1 VRDPAMLG
9 HVTTIAL
16 TLDRVEA
23 DRLTVAVDRN
33 AGLTELDGA
42 RRLVAFARRGELP
55 AELVHLARRCLR
67 AEGNAPE
74 LLARLAASAP
84 KARHHAD
91 PAHAR
96 RARRRPNAPV
106 YYD

>member
-1 VRDPAMLG
+1 MLG
-9 HVTTIAL
+9 HVAPIAL

-33 AGLTELDGA
+33 AGITELDAA
-42 RRLVAFARRGELP
+42 RRLVAFAHRGELP

-67 AEGNAPE
+67 AEGNAPA

-84 KARHHAD
+84 SVAHRAD

-96 RARRRPNAPV
+96 RARRRPTAPV

>member
-1 VRDPAMLG
+1 MLG
-9 HVTTIAL
+9 LMTPIAL
-16 TLDRVEA
+16 SLDRVEA

-33 AGLTELDGA
+33 AGLTELDSA

-74 LLARLAASAP
+74 LLARLAAATP
-84 KARHHAD
+84 TAAHRAD

-96 RARRRPNAPV
+96 RARRRPTAPV